1 MTLTLALFY
10 EMTKGKES
18 YWYPYMI
25 SMPEEKFLCKWD
37 PYELEML
44 QDEALQI
51 KLAEYDAG
59 IQAHFD
65 MFDNVLRKHE
75 HIFPKEMQD
84 QKLFEDVYFKVCT
97 RCFGFGCD
105 STSMIPMADMLN
117 HSSVEINYEIINI
130 SLH

>member
-1 MTLTLALFY
+1 MPKLEFPAFFDDGLLGVRCKEDINHREAYLFVPYKMKLSVKNTIEHPILGPIISAHPEAFEEEDADEWEQMTLTLALFY
-10 EMTKGKES
+10 EMMLGKSS

-59 IQAHFD
+59 I
-65 MFDNVLRKHE
+65 
-75 HIFPKEMQD
+75 
-84 QKLFEDVYFKVCT
+84 
-97 RCFGFGCD
+97 
-105 STSMIPMADMLN
+105 
-117 HSSVEINYEIINI
+117 
-130 SLH
+130 